1 MYEAAKHRYDTM
13 PYAPSGRS
21 GLRLPRVALGFWHN
35 FGDTSRYEQME
46 ALVRTAFDHGITYFD
61 LANNYGPAYG
71 SAEKNFGRL
80 FRENFRPYRDELV
93 IATKAGYDMWPGP
106 YGNWGSRKYLRASLD
121 QSLMR
126 MGLDYVDIFYHHR
139 MDPNTPLEE
148 TMGALAQAVTSG
160 KALYIGL
167 SNYDGPTME
176 KAAAILD
183 ELHCPFI
190 VNQNRYSLFDRTIE
204 RNGLKE
210 TAVRL
215 GKGIVAFSPLAQ
227 GLLSDKYLH
236 GIPEDSRIRQDGRFL
251 TERSVTKEKLDAIAA
266 LNELANKR
274 GQTLAE
280 MALAWDLRD
289 GVVTTV
295 LIGASKPEQI
305 LQNIHALENTT
316 FTEEECTRID
326 AITNQPGVQGLIR

>member
-1 MYEAAKHRYDTM
+1 MF
-13 PYAPSGRS
+13 S
-21 GLRLPRVALGFWHN
+21 
-35 FGDTSRYEQME
+35 
-46 ALVRTAFDHGITYFD
+46 
-61 LANNYGPAYG
+61 
-71 SAEKNFGRL
+71 
-80 FRENFRPYRDELV
+80 
-93 IATKAGYDMWPGP
+93 
-106 YGNWGSRKYLRASLD
+106 
-121 QSLMR
+121 
-126 MGLDYVDIFYHHR
+126 
-139 MDPNTPLEE
+139 
-148 TMGALAQAVTSG
+148 
-160 KALYIGL
+160 
-167 SNYDGPTME
+167 
-176 KAAAILD
+176 
-183 ELHCPFI
+183 
-190 VNQNRYSLFDRTIE
+190 IE

-305 LQNIHALENTT
+305 LQNIHALDNTI
-316 FTEEECTRID
+316 FTEEECNRID